1 MWAFTGDNLC
11 GPLLEIICVGLY
23 WRKFVWAFIGDN
35 LCGPLLEII
44 CVGLYWR

>member
-11 GPLLEIICVGLY
+11 GAL
-23 WRKFVWAFIGDN
+23 IGDN
-35 LCGPLLEII
+35 LCGPLLEIV

>member
-1 MWAFTGDNLC
+1 MWGLFGDNLC
-11 GPLLEIICVGLY
+11 GAL
-23 WRKFVWAFIGDN
+23 IGDN